1 VWSKIGTRN
10 GVSIYR
16 PGERDGWEGGGGGGI
31 PPLKG
36 VLRIRRSVKA
46 LSRWCVCVGEGG
58 GGGRG
63 GGGVGG

>member
-1 VWSKIGTRN
+1 MVCLSIGPAN
-10 GVSIYR
+10 GM
-16 PGERDGWEGGGGGGI
+16 GGREGGGGI